1 LTSASNKENELIFQ
15 TIHELIN
22 DITQTVLSQ
31 LQQYVIE
38 TKQEILSSDSGLTQS
53 ITSQVK
59 I

>member
-1 LTSASNKENELIFQ
+1 MSASNKENELIFQ

-38 TKQEILSSDSGLTQS
+38 TQQEILSSDSGLTQS